1 MQHLCSSYSSEIRIV
16 HLSSSRFQ
24 GVRTTVWSP
33 EKSSLIRS
41 PCPLGSLGCVWL
53 LSVPLEKSQP
63 PELELQTAQPSPAQ
77 PLSAAPYP
85 RPPSSGVGQWGP
97 AQCCLTPKPMFMPLY
112 QAQSEALPT
121 QTAPRKRFIHWI
133 YLFYIITF
141 FLLQVVC
148 CVKVRKMRKYV
159 TDNERL
165 PLISFPRNSHD

>member
-16 HLSSSRFQ
+16 HLSSCRFQ

-33 EKSSLIRS
+33 GKSSLIRS

-63 PELELQTAQPSPAQ
+63 PELELQTAQPSPAPFRS
-77 PLSAAPYP
+77 PLPPPPFLGGGAMGPCSMLSDAKAHVYASV
-85 RPPSSGVGQWGP
+85 PSSVWSHSNSN
-97 AQCCLTPKPMFMPLY
+97 CSTKKIHSLNLFILY
-112 QAQSEALPT
+112 
-121 QTAPRKRFIHWI
+121 H
-133 YLFYIITF
+133 YF